1 MNASQMSSRF
11 VAFSLTTAAAAVS
24 AIIFVSATGPALA
37 HHAASMFDRERTV
50 ELTGTVREFQW
61 TSPHIW
67 IQIQVAN
74 ETGDIEE
81 WSVEGGVPNRLFR
94 AGWRPNSFEPG
105 DEVTIRGFPMRDG
118 GRAALFIGAK
128 LPDGSTLG
136 RYE

>member
-1 MNASQMSSRF
+1 MNPSQPSLRF
-11 VAFSLTTAAAAVS
+11 VASGLTAAATAAAAIVLASVS
-24 AIIFVSATGPALA
+24 GPALA

-67 IQIQVAN
+67 IQIQVASEN
-74 ETGDIEE
+74 GDIEE
-81 WSVEGGVPNRLFR
+81 WSVEGGVPNRLYR
-94 AGWRPNSFEPG
+94 AGWRPNSFKPG

>member
-1 MNASQMSSRF
+1 M
-11 VAFSLTTAAAAVS
+11 TTYKKISAAVIS
-24 AIIFVSATGPALA
+24 AIIGGIAVTATA
-37 HHAASMFDRERTV
+37 HHAATMFDRERTV
-50 ELTGTVREFQW
+50 DLVGRVVEFQW

-67 IQIQVAN
+67 IQIAVEN
-74 ETGDIEE
+74 SDGDVEE
-81 WSVEGGVPNRLFR
+81 WSIEGGVPNRLYR

-118 GRAALFIGAK
+118 GKAALFIGAK